1 MAALLG
7 QLAYTTVSGQIDN
20 PNLTGDHWLFAWVN
34 QFAPAPFV
42 SDAERTD
49 QSALTAHWPV
59 GANGREIVGAR
70 HRAFVDDF
78 YHRIHINPLR
88 LDLGNVVSAQTQPV
102 FLWNAFLEP
111 RTLFAI
117 DGTDEGVLVSG
128 QPAPPLLLPALKE
141 LTWQLTVTPD
151 GQPVLD
157 TVVTWAFDNGREAGL
172 RITANR
178 IIAWTFVPDWGDG
191 ITERLTAATDILQSE
206 SGVSQRR
213 KLRGSPRREFN
224 GSMYVEGRERQLL
237 DLALFGWSDRI
248 WSMPI
253 WPDIQRLD
261 AGIAADVDFIPCST
275 NFLDFRAGGLAMLR
289 GEDAFTSE
297 TLEILAVLPGG
308 LQLKRN
314 TQLAW
319 PAGSRLYPARSAQ
332 LLDEP
337 SLSKLTDRLFEA
349 EVRFLVVEASDW
361 PSLLPAT
368 LYRGRPVWE
377 RRPDDSENLTHAAQR
392 LRSTLDSGFAQP
404 LITDT
409 ARRAMQV
416 LGQRHLDLG
425 REARALVRSFIYG
438 MDGRQKA
445 VWVPTHMDDL
455 TLLAPVAAATT
466 TLDVANIGYTRF
478 SNGKPGRR
486 DIRIERWDGTTLMR
500 RIIGAIEVDVQTE
513 RLALDEA
520 LGVDLQPADIAR
532 ISWMNL
538 MRLESDTQQIEHM
551 TDSEGVAAWATVFR
565 EERDDEF

>member
-1 MAALLG
+1 MQIIGGVAR
-7 QLAYTTVSGQIDN
+7 AYS
-20 PNLTGDHWLFAWVN
+20 
-34 QFAPAPFV
+34 
-42 SDAERTD
+42 
-49 QSALTAHWPV
+49 
-59 GANGREIVGAR
+59 
-70 HRAFVDDF
+70 DDF

-88 LDLGNVVSAQTQPV
+88 LDLGNVVSSQTQPV
-102 FLWNAFLEP
+102 YVWNAFLEP
-111 RTLFAI
+111 RTLVDI
-117 DGTDEGVLVSG
+117 RGLEEGLVVSG
-128 QPAPPLLLPALKE
+128 HPSPPLLFPALKE

-157 TVVTWAFDNGREAGL
+157 TVVTWEFDNGRVAGL

-191 ITERLTAATDILQSE
+191 IVEGLTAATDILQSE

-224 GSMYVEGRERQLL
+224 GAMYAEGRERQLL

-248 WSMPI
+248 WSIPI
-253 WPDIQRLD
+253 WPDIQLLD

-275 NFLDFRAGGLAMLR
+275 QWLDFRDGGLAMLR

-297 TLEILAVLPGG
+297 TLEILEVLPNG

-332 LLDEP
+332 LLEEP
-337 SLSKLTDRLFEA
+337 SLSKLTDRLIEA
-349 EVRFLVVEASDW
+349 EVRFLVVEVCDW
-361 PSLLPAT
+361 PKWLPAT
-368 LYRGRPVWE
+368 LYRGRPVWD

-409 ARRAMQV
+409 ARRAMQM

-438 MDGRQKA
+438 MDGRQKV

-455 TLLAPVAAATT
+455 TLLAPASAVATT
-466 TLDVANIGYTRF
+466 IDVANIGYTRF

-500 RIIGAIEVDVQTE
+500 RIIGATEMDGQTE
-513 RLALDEA
+513 RLALDAA
-520 LGVDLQPADIAR
+520 LGSDLQPADVAR

-538 MRLESDTQQIEHM
+538 MRFESDTQNIEHM
-551 TDSEGVAAWATVFR
+551 TDSEGVAAWATAFR

>member
-1 MAALLG
+1 MAVLAVQSVFSTLGGIPNPALSAAMDGFG
-7 QLAYTTVSGQIDN
+7 QVTVPYESLAQPVPGGGS
-20 PNLTGDHWLFAWVN
+20 LTSN
-34 QFAPAPFV
+34 
-42 SDAERTD
+42 
-49 QSALTAHWPV
+49 WPV
-59 GANGREIVGAR
+59 VANGREIDAQHVGAWLY
-70 HRAFVDDF
+70 D
-78 YHRIHINPLR
+78 YYYRIHISPQR
-88 LDLGNVVSAQTQPV
+88 LDLGNVVSAQTQDV

-111 RTLFAI
+111 RTLVDIA
-117 DGTDEGVLVSG
+117 GTDEGVLVSG
-128 QPAPPLLLPALKE
+128 QPDPPLLFPALKE

-157 TVVTWAFDNGREAGL
+157 TVVAWVFDNGREAGL

-191 ITERLTAATDILQSE
+191 IDEVLSALTDLLQSE
-206 SGVSQRR
+206 SAVSQRR
-213 KLRGSPRREFN
+213 RLRIALRREFS
-224 GSMYVEGRERQLL
+224 GPMYAEGRERQLL

-248 WSMPI
+248 WSIPI
-253 WPDIQRLD
+253 WPDIQLLD
-261 AGIAADVDFIPCST
+261 SGIAAGVDFIPCST
-275 NFLDFRAGGLAMLR
+275 QWIDFRAGGLAMLR

-297 TLEILAVLPGG
+297 TVEILEVLPNG

-332 LLDEP
+332 LLEEP
-337 SLSKLTDRLFEA
+337 SLSKLTDRLIEA
-349 EVRFLVVEASDW
+349 EVRFLVVEVCDW
-361 PSLLPAT
+361 PKWLPAT
-368 LYRGRPVWE
+368 LYRGRPVWD

-409 ARRAMQV
+409 ARRALQV

-438 MDGRQKA
+438 MCGRQKV
-445 VWVPTHMDDL
+445 VWVPSHMDDL
-455 TLLAPVAAATT
+455 TLLAPATAVATT
-466 TLDVANIGYTRF
+466 IDVANIGYTRF

-486 DIRIERWDGTTLMR
+486 DIRIERWNGTVLMR
-500 RIIGAIEVDVQTE
+500 RIIGATELDAQTE
-513 RLALDEA
+513 RLALDAA
-520 LGVDLQPADIAR
+520 LGSDLQPADVAR

-538 MRLESDTQQIEHM
+538 MRFESDTQEIEHM
-551 TDSEGVAAWATVFR
+551 TDSEGIAAWATAFR

>member
-1 MAALLG
+1 MAVL
-7 QLAYTTVSGQIDN
+7 SGQSVRPILGGIDN
-20 PNLTGDHWLFAWVN
+20 PNLTTDHWAFAWVN
-34 QFAPAPFV
+34 QFAPSPYV
-42 SDAERTD
+42 SDTQRAG
-49 QSALTAHWPV
+49 QAPLTTHWPV
-59 GANGREIVGAR
+59 AANGRSLSGQR
-70 HRAFVDDF
+70 RRAHVDDW
-78 YHRIHINPLR
+78 YHRIHISPQQ
-88 LDLGNVVSAQTQPV
+88 LDLGNVVSAQTSPV

-111 RTLFAI
+111 RTLSSI
-117 DGTDEGVLVSG
+117 TGLDEGIEISG
-128 QPAPPLLLPALKE
+128 QPAPPLLFPALKE
-141 LTWQLTVTPD
+141 LAWNVTVTPD

-157 TVVTWAFDNGREAGL
+157 TVVAWQFDNDHSVGL

-191 ITERLTAATDILQSE
+191 IRERLTASTDILQSE
-206 SGVSQRR
+206 SAASQRR
-213 KLRGSPRREFN
+213 RLRLAPRREFT
-224 GSMYVEGRERQLL
+224 GPMYAEGRERQLL
-237 DLALFGWSDRI
+237 DLALFGWSDRV

-253 WPDIQRLD
+253 WPDIQLLEV
-261 AGIAADVDFIPCST
+261 GLAADVDFIPCST
-275 NFLDFRAGGLAMLR
+275 QHLDFRNGGLAMLR

-297 TLEILAVLPGG
+297 TVEILEVLPNG

-319 PAGSRLYPARSAQ
+319 AAGSRLYPARAAQ

-349 EVRFLVVEASDW
+349 EVQFLVVEPCDW
-361 PSLLPAT
+361 PEWLPAT
-368 LYRGRPVWE
+368 LYRGRPVWD
-377 RRPDDSENLTHAAQR
+377 RRPDDTDNLTHAAQR

-409 ARRAMQV
+409 AHRALQM

-438 MDGRQKA
+438 MRGRQKA
-445 VWVPTHMDDL
+445 VWVPSHMHDL
-455 TLLAPVAAATT
+455 TLVATVSAVATT
-466 TLDVANIGYTRF
+466 MDVENIGYTRF

-486 DIRIERWDGTTLMR
+486 DIRIELFDGSVFMR
-500 RIIGAIEVDVQTE
+500 RLIGSTE
-513 RLALDEA
+513 LDNQVERVGLDSA
-520 LGVDLQPADIAR
+520 LGVEVQPHQIAR

-538 MRLESDTQQIEHM
+538 MRFESDVQEIEHM

>member
-1 MAALLG
+1 MAVLSVQAVQPTHSDIYSGALSVDLLRFAFLVQPIEG
-7 QLAYTTVSGQIDN
+7 ISLRAPGGAPVESQL
-20 PNLTGDHWLFAWVN
+20 
-34 QFAPAPFV
+34 
-42 SDAERTD
+42 
-49 QSALTAHWPV
+49 PV
-59 GANGREIVGAR
+59 EANGVAINVQQVG
-70 HRAFVDDF
+70 AFVDDY
-78 YHRIHINPLR
+78 YHRIHITPKR
-88 LDLGNVVSAQTQPV
+88 LDLGNVVSSQTSSV
-102 FLWNAFLEP
+102 ELWNAFLEP
-111 RTLFAI
+111 RTLVDI
-117 DGTDEGVLVSG
+117 GGTDEGVLVSS
-128 QPAPPLLLPALKE
+128 QPEPPLLFPALKE
-141 LTWQLTVTPD
+141 LEWQVTVTPD

-157 TVVTWAFDNGREAGL
+157 TTVAWIFDNGREAGL

-191 ITERLTAATDILQSE
+191 IRERLTAATDILQSE

-213 KLRGSPRREFN
+213 QLRLAPRREFT
-224 GSMYVEGRERQLL
+224 GPMYAEGRERQLL

-253 WPDIQRLD
+253 WPDIQLLEV
-261 AGIAADVDFIPCST
+261 GLAADVDFIPCST
-275 NFLDFRAGGLAMLR
+275 QHLDFRGGGLAMLR

-297 TLEILAVLPGG
+297 TVEILDVLSNG

-319 PAGSRLYPARSAQ
+319 AAGSRLYPARAAQ

-349 EVRFLVVEASDW
+349 EVQFLVVEPCGW
-361 PSLLPAT
+361 PEWLPAT
-368 LYRGRPVWE
+368 IYRGRPVWD
-377 RRPDDSENLTHAAQR
+377 RRPDDTDNLTHAARR

-409 ARRAMQV
+409 ARRALQL

-438 MDGRQKA
+438 MRGRQQV
-445 VWVPTHMDDL
+445 VWVPSHMDDL
-455 TLLAPVAAATT
+455 TLVATISAVAT
-466 TLDVANIGYTRF
+466 TLDIENIGYTRF

-486 DIRIERWDGTTLMR
+486 DIRIELFDGSVFMR
-500 RIIGAIEVDVQTE
+500 RLIGSTELDSQIERVG
-513 RLALDEA
+513 LDSA
-520 LGVDLQPADIAR
+520 LGVEVQPHQVAR

-538 MRLESDTQQIEHM
+538 MRFESDVQEIEHM

>member
-1 MAALLG
+1 MTVLNGWALQG
-7 QLAYTTVSGQIDN
+7 GIGGGRNPRLAGELD
-20 PNLTGDHWLFAWVN
+20 
-34 QFAPAPFV
+34 QF
-42 SDAERTD
+42 D
-49 QSALTAHWPV
+49 SA
-59 GANGREIVGAR
+59 EIVGWPTYDSIAGPSFFGSLAE
-70 HRAFVDDF
+70 HFPVSAHGYSISGYSAGAYSGDY
-78 YHRIHINPLR
+78 YHRIHISPFQ
-88 LDLGNVVSAQTQPV
+88 LDLGNVVSAQTQDV

-111 RTLFAI
+111 RTLVDI
-117 DGTDEGVLVSG
+117 GGTDEGVLVSG
-128 QPAPPLLLPALKE
+128 QPDPPLLFPALKE

-157 TVVTWAFDNGREAGL
+157 TVVTWEFDNGREAGL

-191 ITERLTAATDILQSE
+191 IVERLTAATDILQSE

-224 GSMYVEGRERQLL
+224 GPMYAEGRERQLL

-248 WSMPI
+248 WSIPI
-253 WPDIQRLD
+253 WPDIQLLD
-261 AGIAADVDFIPCST
+261 AGIAAGVDFIPCST
-275 NFLDFRAGGLAMLR
+275 QWLDFRNGGLAMLR

-297 TLEILAVLPGG
+297 TLEILEVLPEG

-332 LLDEP
+332 LLEEP
-337 SLSKLTDRLFEA
+337 SLNKLTDRLIEA
-349 EVRFLVVEASDW
+349 EVRFLVVEVSDW
-361 PSLLPAT
+361 PKWLPAT
-368 LYRGRPVWE
+368 LYRGRPVWD

-409 ARRAMQV
+409 ARRALQV

-438 MDGRQKA
+438 MDGRQKV

-455 TLLAPVAAATT
+455 TLVAPASAVATT
-466 TLDVANIGYTRF
+466 IDVANIGYTRF

-486 DIRIERWDGTTLMR
+486 DIRIECWNGTVLMC
-500 RIIGAIEVDVQTE
+500 RIIGATELDGQTE
-513 RLALDEA
+513 RLALDAA
-520 LGVDLQPADIAR
+520 LGSDLQPADVAR

-538 MRLESDTQQIEHM
+538 MRFESDTQEIEHM
-551 TDSEGVAAWATVFR
+551 TDSEGVAAWATAFR

>member
-1 MAALLG
+1 MPVL
-7 QLAYTTVSGQIDN
+7 SGQVARRTLGGLDDN
-20 PNLTGDHWLFAWVN
+20 PNLTADHWAFAWVN
-34 QFAPAPFV
+34 QFAPSPYV
-42 SDAERTD
+42 SGTQRAGQAT
-49 QSALTAHWPV
+49 LTPYWPV
-59 GANGREIVGAR
+59 EANGRAIAGQR
-70 HRAFVDDF
+70 LRAHVDDW
-78 YHRIHINPLR
+78 YHRIHISPR
-88 LDLGNVVSAQTQPV
+88 QLDLGNVVSSQTTPV
-102 FLWNAFLEP
+102 FLWNAFLVP
-111 RTLFAI
+111 RTLSAI
-117 DGTDEGVLVSG
+117 AGLDEGVEVSG
-128 QPAPPLLLPALKE
+128 QPAPPMLFPALKE

-157 TVVTWAFDNGREAGL
+157 AIIEWQFDGGISTGL

-191 ITERLTAATDILQSE
+191 IVEGLTAATDILQSE

-248 WSMPI
+248 WSIPI
-253 WPDIQRLD
+253 WPDIQLLD

-275 NFLDFRAGGLAMLR
+275 EWLDFRDGGLAMLR

-297 TLEILAVLPGG
+297 TVEILEVLPNG

-332 LLDEP
+332 LLEEP
-337 SLSKLTDRLFEA
+337 SLNKLTDRLFEA
-349 EVRFLVVEASDW
+349 EVRFLVVEVCDW
-361 PSLLPAT
+361 PKWLPAT
-368 LYRGRPVWE
+368 LYRGRPVWD

-409 ARRAMQV
+409 ARRALQV

-438 MDGRQKA
+438 MDGRQKV

-455 TLLAPVAAATT
+455 TLLTPATAVATT
-466 TLDVANIGYTRF
+466 IDVANIGYTRF

-486 DIRIERWDGTTLMR
+486 DIRIERWNGTVLMR
-500 RIIGAIEVDVQTE
+500 RIIGATELDGQTE
-513 RLALDEA
+513 RLALDAA
-520 LGVDLQPADIAR
+520 LGSDLQPADVAR

-538 MRLESDTQQIEHM
+538 MRFESDTQNIEHM
-551 TDSEGVAAWATVFR
+551 TDSEGVAAWATAFR

>member
-1 MAALLG
+1 MPVL
-7 QLAYTTVSGQIDN
+7 SGQVARRTLGGLDDN
-20 PNLTGDHWLFAWVN
+20 PNLTADHWAFAWVN
-34 QFAPAPFV
+34 QFAPSPYV
-42 SDAERTD
+42 SGTQRAGQAT
-49 QSALTAHWPV
+49 LTPYWPV
-59 GANGREIVGAR
+59 EANGRAIAGQR
-70 HRAFVDDF
+70 LRAHVDDW
-78 YHRIHINPLR
+78 YHRIHISPR
-88 LDLGNVVSAQTQPV
+88 QLDLGNVVSSQTTPV
-102 FLWNAFLEP
+102 FLWNAFLVP
-111 RTLFAI
+111 RTLSAI
-117 DGTDEGVLVSG
+117 AGLDEGVEVSG
-128 QPAPPLLLPALKE
+128 QPAPPMLFPALKE

-157 TVVTWAFDNGREAGL
+157 AIIEWQFDGGISTGL

-191 ITERLTAATDILQSE
+191 IVEGLTAATDILQSE

-248 WSMPI
+248 WSIPI
-253 WPDIQRLD
+253 WPDIQLLD

-275 NFLDFRAGGLAMLR
+275 EWLDFRDGGLAMLR

-297 TLEILAVLPGG
+297 TVEILEVLPNG

-332 LLDEP
+332 LLEEP
-337 SLSKLTDRLFEA
+337 SLNKLTDRLFEA
-349 EVRFLVVEASDW
+349 EVRFLVVEVCDW
-361 PSLLPAT
+361 PKWLPAT
-368 LYRGRPVWE
+368 LYRGRPVWD

-409 ARRAMQV
+409 ARRALQV

-438 MDGRQKA
+438 MCGRQKV
-445 VWVPTHMDDL
+445 VWVPSHMDDL
-455 TLLAPVAAATT
+455 TVVATASAVAT
-466 TLDVANIGYTRF
+466 TLDVENIGYTRF
-478 SNGKPGRR
+478 SSGKPGRR
-486 DIRIERWDGTTLMR
+486 DIRIELWNGTVLMR
-500 RIIGAIEVDVQTE
+500 RITGATELDTQTE
-513 RLALDEA
+513 RLMLDAAVGIE
-520 LGVDLQPADIAR
+520 LRPDDIAR

-538 MRLESDTQQIEHM
+538 MRFESDVQKIEHM
-551 TDSEGVAAWATVFR
+551 TDSQGVAGWATVFR

>member
-1 MAALLG
+1 MAVLNALL
-7 QLAYTTVSGQIDN
+7 V
-20 PNLTGDHWLFAWVN
+20 
-34 QFAPAPFV
+34 
-42 SDAERTD
+42 
-49 QSALTAHWPV
+49 QSAISGVVNPRLSTSFDILGPDEIIGWPPAESRASGIRMSALIHHWPIE
-59 GANGREIVGAR
+59 ANGRGITGS
-70 HRAFVDDF
+70 FTGSFSGDF
-78 YHRIHINPLR
+78 YHRIHISPQS

-102 FLWNAFLEP
+102 YLWNAFLEP
-111 RTLFAI
+111 RTLVDI
-117 DGTDEGVLVSG
+117 GGTDEGVLVSG
-128 QPAPPLLLPALKE
+128 QPDPPLLFPALKE

-157 TVVTWAFDNGREAGL
+157 TVVTWEFDNGREAGL

-178 IIAWTFVPDWGDG
+178 IVSWTFVPDWGDG
-191 ITERLTAATDILQSE
+191 IRERLTAATDILQSE

-224 GSMYVEGRERQLL
+224 GPMYAEGRERQLL

-248 WSMPI
+248 WSIPI
-253 WPDIQRLD
+253 WPDIQLLNV
-261 AGIAADVDFIPCST
+261 GIAADVGFIPCST
-275 NFLDFRAGGLAMLR
+275 QWLDFRNGGLAMLR

-297 TLEILAVLPGG
+297 TLEILEVLPNG

-332 LLDEP
+332 LLEEP
-337 SLSKLTDRLFEA
+337 SLSKLTDRLIEA
-349 EVRFLVVEASDW
+349 EVRFLVVEVCDW
-361 PSLLPAT
+361 PKWLPAT
-368 LYRGRPVWE
+368 LYRGRPVWD

-409 ARRAMQV
+409 ARRALQV
-416 LGQRHLDLG
+416 LGQRHLDRG

-438 MDGRQKA
+438 MEGRQKV

-455 TLLAPVAAATT
+455 TLLAPASAVATT
-466 TLDVANIGYTRF
+466 IDVANIGYTRF

-486 DIRIERWDGTTLMR
+486 DIRIERWNGTALMC
-500 RIIGAIEVDVQTE
+500 RIIGATELDGQTE
-513 RLALDEA
+513 RLALDAA
-520 LGVDLQPADIAR
+520 LGSDLQPAEVAR

-538 MRLESDTQQIEHM
+538 MRFESDTQEIEHM
-551 TDSEGVAAWATVFR
+551 TDSEGVAAWATAFR